1 MIHRINPAM
10 NTTGRAEPGSP
21 GPQQEE
27 GQGRAASLM
36 LPRAFPAEPPP
47 GRSSLRP
54 TGQNPGLE
62 GWISAQGWGQEAEEG
77 RRKDRER
84 EKQTKRHSGETREA
98 QAGGSRG
105 WAGRGGGGVPSFPWR
120 ALTLTWREIPQLLR
134 LLASRGEG

>member
-84 EKQTKRHSGETREA
+84 EKQTKRHSEETREA
-98 QAGGSRG
+98 RLVAAVGGRVGVGVGCQA
-105 WAGRGGGGVPSFPWR
+105 FP
-120 ALTLTWREIPQLLR
+120 
-134 LLASRGEG
+134 GEL

>member
-10 NTTGRAEPGSP
+10 NTTDFRPSCPGRAEPGSP

-62 GWISAQGWGQEAEEG
+62 GWISAQG
-77 RRKDRER
+77 
-84 EKQTKRHSGETREA
+84 
-98 QAGGSRG
+98 
-105 WAGRGGGGVPSFPWR
+105 
-120 ALTLTWREIPQLLR
+120 
-134 LLASRGEG
+134 